1 MKLTTNDDLSGRRP
15 THGIIDRLLGEA
27 DKTMKLPAAIFRFT
41 SFVRDVVTRTRST
54 GLGRT
59 AGSLAFTTIL
69 GLVPLATVAIA
80 FVARFPVFQ
89 QWLDALEA
97 FLLKYTLPGSAN
109 EVVHRYVR
117 EFTEKAA
124 GLTGVSIV
132 FILFAAA
139 LVIATIEREINALWG
154 IRVRRPFARRLVV
167 YVLGVT
173 VGPVL
178 VGASIS
184 VTTWLFTQTLA
195 PMPLELTL
203 ADFAVKPLPVVLSTL
218 ALALLYAMVP
228 NRRVPWRHAFA
239 GALPAALAFEAAKH
253 AFAAYVKN
261 VPTYELV
268 YGTLAA
274 LPVFLI
280 WIYVCW
286 LIVLAGAAITATLT
300 LDGDASAREQPRQPR
315 HEQIARSSRSD
326 RRAR

>member
-1 MKLTTNDDLSGRRP
+1 
-15 THGIIDRLLGEA
+15 
-27 DKTMKLPAAIFRFT
+27 MKLPAALAWAAE
-41 SFVRDVVTRTRST
+41 FVRSVAARTRNT
-54 GLGRT
+54 GLART
-59 AGSLAFTTIL
+59 AGSLAFTTVL
-69 GLVPLATVAIA
+69 GLVPLATVAFA

-89 QWLDALEA
+89 QWLAALET
-97 FLLKYTLPGSAN
+97 FLLKYMLPESAN

-117 EFTEKAA
+117 EFAEKAA

-132 FILFAAA
+132 FILVAAT

-154 IRVRRPFARRLVV
+154 IRARRPFARRFVV

-184 VTTWLFTQTLA
+184 VTTWIFTKSFA
-195 PMPLELTL
+195 AVPLEVTL
-203 ADFAVKPLPVVLSTL
+203 ADFVVKPLPVVLSAL

-239 GALPAALAFEAAKH
+239 GAFVAAVAFEGAKH
-253 AFAAYVKN
+253 GFAVYVRN
-261 VPTYELV
+261 VSTYEVV
-268 YGTLAA
+268 YGALAA

-286 LIVLAGAAITATLT
+286 LIVLVGAAITATLT
-300 LDGDASAREQPRQPR
+300 LAADAAPGTRLRAPHGVE
-315 HEQIARSSRSD
+315 IVRSERD
-326 RRAR
+326 RRRAR